1 MSVEETQ
8 WLEKTILA
16 SSFRDK
22 LLELGEEDFVKY
34 TEKQSKKIVQDY
46 LIAGGVYK

>member
-1 MSVEETQ
+1 MSIEEIQ

-16 SSFRDK
+16 SSFKDK
-22 LLELGEEDFVKY
+22 LIELGEEDFVKY

-46 LIAGGVYK
+46 ARRQK